1 MPRRRVLYLALALF
15 GLVLTAVKPAPLL
28 AAAAPALAAA
38 PPLQWVTG
46 TVGQILVQPKEKYYV
61 FSLQSD
67 DGTTTFVRFCDPETG
82 AQGAMTASSLDYDLL
97 KEAYFRGLRIQVGVR
112 GFGYDSQAGA
122 QKNCLDRVSLYK

>member
-1 MPRRRVLYLALALF
+1 MPRRRVSYLALALF
-15 GLVLTAVKPAPLL
+15 GLVLTAVQPASLL
-28 AAAAPALAAA
+28 AAPT

-82 AQGAMTASSLDYDLL
+82 AQAAVTASSPDYDLL

-112 GFGYDSQAGA
+112 GFGYDPQAGA

>member
-15 GLVLTAVKPAPLL
+15 GLVLTAVKPASL
-28 AAAAPALAAA
+28 LAAA

-82 AQGAMTASSLDYDLL
+82 AQGEVTASSPDYDLL